1 MAGTLTGQLQ
11 DDLRL
16 LDVLP
21 LSLGIEI
28 LGKKK
33 QSSIFEWVFGER
45 HEAILQPIIKRNAAI
60 PCEGSS
66 KVITAPASE
75 FTVKILEG
83 DERLAAQNRI
93 VQEFQITI
101 NGSELPQIEVT
112 LRVDQNSKLHVRLKN
127 VRNQQQSEVIIPN
140 NTLNL
145 SMQKLVEAQ

>member
-1 MAGTLTGQLQ
+1 M
-11 DDLRL
+11 
-16 LDVLP
+16 
-21 LSLGIEI
+21 
-28 LGKKK
+28 
-33 QSSIFEWVFGER
+33 
-45 HEAILQPIIKRNAAI
+45 
-60 PCEGSS
+60 
-66 KVITAPASE
+66 ITAPASE